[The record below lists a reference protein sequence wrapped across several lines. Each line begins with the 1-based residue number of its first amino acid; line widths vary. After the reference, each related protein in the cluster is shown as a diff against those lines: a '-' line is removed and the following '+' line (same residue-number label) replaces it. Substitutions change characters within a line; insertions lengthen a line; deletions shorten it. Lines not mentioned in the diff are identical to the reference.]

1 MSRWSLM
8 RRAIRS
14 GRRPGAADEPPAN
27 LWTGGRL
34 QELLYLNPEPDT
46 QRIVDK
52 PTRQQIHAAW
62 LAKFRDEKAEV
73 GF

>member
-1 MSRWSLM
+1 V
-8 RRAIRS
+8 
-14 GRRPGAADEPPAN
+14 
-27 LWTGGRL
+27 WTGGRL

-52 PTRQQIHAAW
+52 PTRQQMHAAW
-62 LAKFRDEKAEV
+62 LAQFRDEKAEV